1 MREFPIRR
9 RVLMDGATRVVSLS
23 TAEATMC
30 GRRNRVLPL
39 LLLGSLATTTG
50 LAGQAPPDVCS
61 LATSEEFQRAH
72 GVNPKIGIL
81 PDTPEYTKVSWGHH
95 CDFSQGAIDLFT
107 SKAELERVLGLT
119 HATKDRAAVSG
130 LGKSAFFTV
139 VYPGDKYRE
148 RGLLAIDTGKQLV
161 AVSLD
166 HDEADPVAT
175 TRPKLEGLAK
185 LVLPRLE

>member
-1 MREFPIRR
+1 MREFPLRR
-9 RVLMDGATRVVSLS
+9 RVLKDGATCVVTS
-23 TAEATMC
+23 TAEATMR
-30 GRRNRVLPL
+30 GRRNRTLPL
-39 LLLGSLATTTG
+39 LLLSLAAAGG
-50 LAGQAPPDVCS
+50 LAAQAPLDVCS

-81 PDTPEYTKVSWGHH
+81 PDTPEYTRVSWGHH
-95 CDFSQGAIDLFT
+95 CDYSQGAIDLFT

-119 HATKDRAAVSG
+119 HAAKDRAAISG

-148 RGLLAIDTGKQLV
+148 RGLLAIDTGKHLL
-161 AVSLD
+161 ALSLD
-166 HDEADPVAT
+166 HDDADPVAN
-175 TRPKLEGLAK
+175 TRPRLEGLAK